1 MRVFRHKNG
10 AFALGE
16 KTLLMGILNL
26 TPDSFFAASRAENAK
41 NAAEAALRL
50 QSEGADLIDAGA
62 CSTRPG
68 GETVGEEE
76 ELRRIKTLLPAV
88 LTAVSVPV
96 SVDTFRPAVAR
107 EALSLGAAVVNDVS
121 GAFNPETARLVK
133 ETGAGYIVMH
143 AGPEGSRTE
152 DAADYP
158 LGVVNDVQFFFDDLK
173 EKLLSSGLSPEQLC
187 FDPGFGF
194 VKDVSQ
200 NLELL
205 RGLRLLD
212 TSGSALLVGLSRKR
226 FIGALSGAPAPE
238 DRLPG
243 TVAASVAAVLAGA
256 DVLRVHDVAAHVP
269 AVRLADAIK

>member
-26 TPDSFFAASRAENAK
+26 TPDSFFAASRAENTQ

-50 QSEGADLIDAGA
+50 QSEGADLIDVGA

-68 GETVGEEE
+68 GEVASEEE

-88 LTAVSVPV
+88 LTAVNVPV

-143 AGPEGSRTE
+143 AGPEG
-152 DAADYP
+152 AATADRVDYP
-158 LGVVNDVQFFFDDLK
+158 LGIVNEVQGFFDEML
-173 EKLLSSGLSPEQLC
+173 EKLVGAGIDPSQLC

-194 VKDVSQ
+194 AKDVEQ
-200 NLELL
+200 NAELL
-205 RGLRLLD
+205 RGLKLLD
-212 TSGSALLVGLSRKR
+212 ASGCALLAGLSRKR
-226 FIGALSGAPAPE
+226 FVGALSGAPAPE
-238 DRLPG
+238 ERLPG
-243 TVAASVAAVLAGA
+243 TVAADVAAVLAGA
-256 DVLRVHDVAAHVP
+256 DILRVHDVAAHVP
-269 AVRLADAIK
+269 AIRIADSIK

>member
-26 TPDSFFAASRAENAK
+26 TPDSFFAASRAENTQ

-50 QSEGADLIDAGA
+50 QSEGADLIDVGA

-68 GETVGEEE
+68 GEVASEEE

-88 LTAVSVPV
+88 LTAVNVPV

-143 AGPEGSRTE
+143 AGPEG
-152 DAADYP
+152 AATADRVDYP
-158 LGVVNDVQFFFDDLK
+158 LGIVNEVQGFFDEML
-173 EKLLSSGLSPEQLC
+173 EKLVGAGIDPSQLC

-194 VKDVSQ
+194 AKDVEQ
-200 NLELL
+200 NAELL
-205 RGLRLLD
+205 RGLKLLD
-212 TSGSALLVGLSRKR
+212 ASGCALLAGLSRKR
-226 FIGALSGAPAPE
+226 FVGALSGAPAPE
-238 DRLPG
+238 ERLPG
-243 TVAASVAAVLAGA
+243 TVAADVAAVLAGA
-256 DVLRVHDVAAHVP
+256 DILRVHYVAAHVP
-269 AVRLADAIK
+269 AIRIADSIK